1 MRLLPLIAAGVLLVF
16 SPSTQAGEQT
26 SPSTTAERPEI
37 VVFKSPY
44 CGCCGGWAE
53 HMEAEG
59 YVVSTR
65 DMADLEFVKK
75 AAGVPDEL
83 QSCHTAIIDGYTI
96 EGHVPASAIDQLLRE
111 RPAVKGLAVPGM
123 PIGSP
128 GMEGPDPEA
137 YNVMSFD
144 EAGRSSVFMHL
155 PVDN

>member
-1 MRLLPLIAAGVLLVF
+1 
-16 SPSTQAGEQT
+16 
-26 SPSTTAERPEI
+26 
-37 VVFKSPY
+37 
-44 CGCCGGWAE
+44 
-53 HMEAEG
+53 MEAEG